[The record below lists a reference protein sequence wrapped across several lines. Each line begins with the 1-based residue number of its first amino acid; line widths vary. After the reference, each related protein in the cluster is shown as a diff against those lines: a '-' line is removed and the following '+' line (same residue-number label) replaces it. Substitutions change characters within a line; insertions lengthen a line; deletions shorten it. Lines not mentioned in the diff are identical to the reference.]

1 MMQSPL
7 QSICAKFTP
16 PTLTNKY
23 LRRIRPFYSTNWDR
37 NSSFIAQQTKGFK
50 NFYMFQVVEILR
62 YGNIAQDVLTSN
74 IVNSTDLSLFI
85 GNLTFKNLYSW
96 CSLIELAVVDV
107 RFYLYQ
113 TTLANCQQ
121 ISLKENTHK
130 RNFNMHESFD
140 FSSVNVRGCR
150 FFNETII
157 YLLKFVFSAFEYDKK
172 YFSTKRDYL
181 FFH

>member
-1 MMQSPL
+1 ME
-7 QSICAKFTP
+7 I
-16 PTLTNKY
+16 N
-23 LRRIRPFYSTNWDR
+23 RIL
-37 NSSFIAQQTKGFK
+37 AQG
-50 NFYMFQVVEILR
+50 
-62 YGNIAQDVLTSN
+62 VLTSN

-121 ISLKENTHK
+121 INLKENTHK

-140 FSSVNVRGCR
+140 FKSSYVKRLY
-150 FFNETII
+150 FFQ
-157 YLLKFVFSAFEYDKK
+157 
-172 YFSTKRDYL
+172 
-181 FFH
+181 